1 MSVLPL
7 EGVRI
12 VDLTAVLMGPY
23 CTAILADLGAEVIRI
38 DPPQGGFGVDLEHE
52 SPMTGIAVNLHR
64 NKHAVLLDLK
74 TKAGLAALKRLIRQA
89 DGFVSSMRP
98 QALQRLG
105 LDHAT
110 LAADQP
116 GLISVSAHGF
126 AAGGPYAQRPA
137 YDDIIQ
143 AMSGA
148 AALQSDYAGHPQY
161 MATDPMDKTCGLFAA
176 LGFLAA
182 FLTRQRTGLGQE
194 VELPMFEAMTAFLL
208 VENLYGAAF
217 EPPKGTTVY
226 PRIVARH
233 RRPYAT
239 KDGLIALMV
248 YTDAHWQ
255 RFFSLTGQR
264 SLLEEPR
271 FATLTER
278 TRHIDE
284 LYGLMAEIMV
294 EKTTAQW
301 LALLEQADIPAA
313 PVLHPQDLLDD
324 PQLTAVGFWSL
335 LSDGTGHK
343 RRYTAF
349 PVRFSAHPI
358 PVRCQ
363 APQRG
368 ADTLA
373 VLAEAGFSAAEI
385 AELTEQPAQSG
396 EGAAHPGKKLHAV
409 GDERLGGDDGLGCQ
423 QDTLAGTMQ
432 GLNEGRGSLG
442 IEARHGLEVGAG

>member
-1 MSVLPL
+1 MNPLPL

-12 VDLTAVLMGPY
+12 VDLTTVLMGPY
-23 CTAILADLGAEVIRI
+23 CTALLADLGAEVIRI

-64 NKHAVLLDLK
+64 NKRAVMLDMK
-74 TKAGLAALKRLIRQA
+74 SAAGLAALKRLIRLA
-89 DGFVSSMRP
+89 DGFVTSMRP

-105 LDHAT
+105 LDYAT
-110 LAADQP
+110 LSADQP
-116 GLISVSAHGF
+116 GLIGVYTHGF

-143 AMSGA
+143 ALSGA
-148 AALQSDYAGHPQY
+148 AALQSDYAGQPQY

-182 FLTRQRTGLGQE
+182 VLTRQRTGQGQE
-194 VELPMFEAMTAFLL
+194 VELPMFEAMAAFLL

-239 KDGLIALMV
+239 QDGLIAMMV

-255 RFFSLTGQR
+255 RFFALTGR
-264 SLLEEPR
+264 EALLEEPR
-271 FATLTER
+271 FATLAQR

-284 LYGLMAEIMV
+284 LYGLVAGIMV
-294 EKTTAQW
+294 ERTTAAW
-301 LALLEQADIPAA
+301 LTLLEQADIPAA
-313 PVLHPQDLLDD
+313 PVLHPQDLLED
-324 PQLTAVGFWSL
+324 PQLAAVAFWSFMQD
-335 LSDGTGHK
+335 SAGRK
-343 RRYTAF
+343 RRHTAF
-349 PVRFSAHPI
+349 PLRFSAHPI
-358 PVRCQ
+358 TVRHL

-368 ADTLA
+368 ADTVA
-373 VLAEAGFSAAEI
+373 VLTEAGFSAAEI
-385 AELTEQPAQSG
+385 AALTERSASP
-396 EGAAHPGKKLHAV
+396 GAAVVLSGKKT
-409 GDERLGGDDGLGCQ
+409 
-423 QDTLAGTMQ
+423 QD
-432 GLNEGRGSLG
+432 
-442 IEARHGLEVGAG
+442 